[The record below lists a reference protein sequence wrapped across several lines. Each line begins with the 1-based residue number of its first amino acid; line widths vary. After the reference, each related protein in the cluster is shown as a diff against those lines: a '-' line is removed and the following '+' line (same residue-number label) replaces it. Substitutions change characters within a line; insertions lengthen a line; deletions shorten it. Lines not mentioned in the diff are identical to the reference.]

1 MNFNHTSK
9 SFIMHF
15 YGVIL
20 SYILVMEPNYLH
32 SLQAFAFRLTFSLES
47 NDASST
53 PPPPFFL
60 YKIYVFTSKLT

>member
-1 MNFNHTSK
+1 
-9 SFIMHF
+9 MHF

-53 PPPPFFL
+53 PHPHPFSCIKFMFL
-60 YKIYVFTSKLT
+60 PVN